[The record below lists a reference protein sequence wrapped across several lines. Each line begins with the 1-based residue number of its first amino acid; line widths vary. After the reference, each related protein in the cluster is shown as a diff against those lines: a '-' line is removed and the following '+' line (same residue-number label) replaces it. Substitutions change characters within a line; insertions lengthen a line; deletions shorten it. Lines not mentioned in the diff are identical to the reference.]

1 MKLCTSLDNKGR
13 RCWKIA
19 FNCLWYKP
27 KLKMSHKGP
36 ENEGTGLRDVCDIL
50 VKAPPERLRSLTF
63 QLRESPEDNIIHAL
77 CLIVLQQEEQ
87 ALNKLQML
95 TDNNLANH
103 LVETWKMSR
112 GKLEDFAVRCSNTL
126 EFTRESLA
134 TLARIFKVLSE
145 QRLCDQRLRNLAYMR
160 ALSTESQKRSNGED
174 LEYDRLREE
183 AKTVC
188 GPSFAEMMLSF
199 SNLKL
204 GSSHDSH
211 SSLNE
216 GSTTLK
222 VTLSQDQSE
231 SGLPSPLHAGSSLP
245 SYPTH
250 LEISTPPTATFH
262 GDKITPQTSG
272 SAEQSP
278 VAPAG
283 NEVKTSPEESKLK
296 SNEPPLFKDTKMDT
310 AHTMECSK
318 TETPNQTTEP
328 KFSLP
333 TATPKMTETDK
344 MHERKGAEKEEEE
357 IFYAFVI
364 LHAQEDAEVA
374 ESLKEKLEDIVSC
387 EGATFSEDFAIPGKS
402 TFRCIEDAIDNS
414 AFTLLLLTCNFT
426 RLQEVMTDSALI
438 NSINHKH
445 KYNTVIPL
453 LPMENRMPNRSMP
466 IVLQRLVPLDEKKNF
481 DKKARKI
488 LSPANINK
496 QKRIWEEEQRVK
508 LEIETQ
514 EKLKHLNQHQKQL
527 IQECKRTQLLGQE
540 TLNHI
545 TLTHNR
551 HFPCQ
556 QQPIINITNSQY
568 VMIGDDSQMT
578 VGHGG
583 GDSIQGDEE
592 Q

>member
-1 MKLCTSLDNKGR
+1 
-13 RCWKIA
+13 
-19 FNCLWYKP
+19 
-27 KLKMSHKGP
+27 MSHKGP
-36 ENEGTGLRDVCDIL
+36 ENQGTGLRDVYDIL
-50 VKAPPERLRSLTF
+50 VKVSPERLRSLTF
-63 QLRESPEDNIIHAL
+63 QLRESTEDNIIHAL
-77 CLIVLQQEEQ
+77 CLIFLQQEEQ

-112 GKLEDFAVRCSNTL
+112 GKLEDFAVRCSNSQ

-134 TLARIFKVLSE
+134 ALARIFKVLSE
-145 QRLCDQRLRNLAYMR
+145 QRLCDQPLRNLAYKR
-160 ALSTESQKRSNGED
+160 ALSTESQKRSNGVD
-174 LEYDRLREE
+174 LEYDLLREE

-188 GPSFAEMMLSF
+188 GPSFAEMMCSF

-211 SSLNE
+211 SSRNE
-216 GSTTLK
+216 GNTTLK

-262 GDKITPQTSG
+262 GDRITPQTSG
-272 SAEQSP
+272 SAEQSTA
-278 VAPAG
+278 VSAG
-283 NEVKTSPEESKLK
+283 NEVKTAPEESKLK
-296 SNEPPLFKDTKMDT
+296 SNEPPLFKNTKMDT
-310 AHTMECSK
+310 AFTTECNK

-344 MHERKGAEKEEEE
+344 MHECKGAEKEEEE

-374 ESLKEKLEDIVSC
+374 ESLKEKLEAIASS
-387 EGATFSEDFAIPGKS
+387 EGATFSDDFAIPGKS
-402 TFRCIEDAIDNS
+402 TFRCIEDAINNS

-426 RLQEVMTDSALI
+426 RLQEMMTDSALI

-453 LPMENRMPNRSMP
+453 LPMENRMPKLSMP
-466 IVLQRLVPLDEKKNF
+466 IVLQSIIPLDEKKNF

-496 QKRIWEEEQRVK
+496 QKRIWMEEQRVK
-508 LEIETQ
+508 LQIERQ
-514 EKLKHLNQHQKQL
+514 EALKHLNQHQKQL
-527 IQECKRTQLLGQE
+527 IQECKRTQLLEQE

-545 TLTHNR
+545 MIHNR
-551 HFPCQ
+551 NFQSGC
-556 QQPIINITNSQY
+556 QPIINITNSQY